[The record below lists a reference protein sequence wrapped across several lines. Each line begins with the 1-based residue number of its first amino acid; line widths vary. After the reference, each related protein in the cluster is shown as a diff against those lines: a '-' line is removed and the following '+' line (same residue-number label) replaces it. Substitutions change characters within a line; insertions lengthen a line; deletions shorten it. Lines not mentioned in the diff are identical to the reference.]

1 MKERV
6 GFVGMGIMGARM
18 AANILKAGY
27 PLTAWNRDRK
37 KCGPLEAAG
46 ADIASTLAELA
57 ESSDVVIM
65 MVTGPEAVD
74 HILNS
79 EGGLLSASM
88 TGKCLVNM
96 STVSPHF
103 SREWAARLRV
113 LDVDFVDA
121 PVSGSKKP
129 AEDGTL
135 VILAG
140 GSEPTVSRLEPLFLS
155 MGKKVVRCGEAG
167 NGSAMKLTVNLLLA
181 TMMEGLCEAVNLGR
195 KCGLKT
201 ELILDTIL
209 SGPMACDYFN
219 MKAEMLRRDEYPP
232 QFPFKHMT
240 KDLRFI
246 LETAENCD
254 ASVPLAR
261 DTLAMFEA
269 GLATGL
275 SDMDFAAVMKVVE
288 TGRK

>member
-6 GFVGMGIMGARM
+6 GFVGLGIMGARM
-18 AANILKAGY
+18 AGNILKAGY
-27 PLTAWNRDRK
+27 PLTVWNRDRS
-37 KCGPLEAAG
+37 KCGPLESAG
-46 ADIASTLAELA
+46 ASVTSTVSDLA
-57 ESSDVVIM
+57 ESSDVIIM

-74 HILNS
+74 HVLNS
-79 EGGLLSASM
+79 RGGLLSGSVA
-88 TGKCLVNM
+88 GKCLVNM
-96 STVSPHF
+96 STVPPTF
-103 SREWAARLRV
+103 SRELAVRLRA
-113 LDVDFVDA
+113 LHVDLVDA

-135 VILAG
+135 VILASG
-140 GSEPTVSRLEPLFLS
+140 NETTVSRLEPLLLS
-155 MGKKVVRCGEAG
+155 MGKKVVHCGEAG

-181 TMMEGLCEAVNLGR
+181 TMMEGLCEALNLGR

-219 MKAEMLRRDEYPP
+219 MKAAMLRQDEYPP

-246 LETAENCD
+246 LETAENCG
-254 ASVPLAR
+254 AFVPLAR
-261 DTLAMFEA
+261 GNMALFEA
-269 GLATGL
+269 GLAAGL

-288 TGRK
+288 AGRK